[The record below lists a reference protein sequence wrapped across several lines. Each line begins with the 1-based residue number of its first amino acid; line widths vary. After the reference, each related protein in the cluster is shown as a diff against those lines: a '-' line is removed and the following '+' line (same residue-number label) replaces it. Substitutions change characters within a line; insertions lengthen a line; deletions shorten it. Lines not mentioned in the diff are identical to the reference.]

1 MLYINFFYI
10 ILLKEPSLGG
20 GSGRRVGL
28 KIQSGSNLV
37 PVQVRLK
44 ANKIKKTFVRGSF
57 LFCLFYDGRE
67 PTKRS
72 FVFRFSASEQR
83 LKKVNDEF
91 SF

>member
-57 LFCLFYDGRE
+57 YFVYILTDAE
-67 PTKRS
+67 PTKQS
-72 FVFRFSASEQR
+72 FVLGSSGFYVE
-83 LKKVNDEF
+83 
-91 SF
+91 